1 VGCKLLSQ
9 GRPRAKAFRAQ
20 LLDNPEILPV
30 RDPLMPAIVRAV
42 DYWGEGRKP
51 VAIVHDRQTTL
62 PRERIAQLIAMAS
75 APGRLVSLTLLD
87 SFSQPRIQLA
97 DFLAGV
103 ARKIASDQL
112 HGRDDTELTALL
124 RPYLDSLSIW
134 GDDRSWSRLSPSPGA
149 ASGTPS
155 QCSS

>member
-1 VGCKLLSQ
+1 
-9 GRPRAKAFRAQ
+9 
-20 LLDNPEILPV
+20 
-30 RDPLMPAIVRAV
+30 MPAIVRAV
-42 DYWGEGRKP
+42 DYWGEGWKP
-51 VAIVHDRQTTL
+51 VAIVHDRQNTL
-62 PRERIAQLIAMAS
+62 PKERIAQLIAIAS
-75 APGRLVSLTLLD
+75 QSDDAAPGHLLSGRLVSLTLLD

-112 HGRDDTELTALL
+112 HDRDDTELTASL

-155 QCSS
+155 GCSSWRGAVVGHGSPRGRKV